1 LAVLKGLEF
10 CKIVY
15 SQHFISAVKSLTF
28 VTDKMCMRSL
38 MWYVLTD
45 DKKDNLGRA
54 RAFVP
59 STLKS
64 YLKIWLGEFRTIFVT
79 LRLVIIMRLEY

>member
-1 LAVLKGLEF
+1 
-10 CKIVY
+10 
-15 SQHFISAVKSLTF
+15 
-28 VTDKMCMRSL
+28 